1 MTQGQWPYI
10 QIMTERT
17 EAYETAARMAARA
30 AVILKAAGFQADQS
44 NQGDARYFTKPG
56 SAAKIR
62 IATYHHAHADQIA
75 LTFDRDR
82 CLQGWYLTEAEI
94 ATEVADAIAKYE
106 VLATDLAEEEEA
118 ADDPR

>member
-1 MTQGQWPYI
+1 
-10 QIMTERT
+10 MTERT

-30 AVILKAAGFQADQS
+30 AVILEAAGFRADQS
-44 NQGDARYFTKPG
+44 NQGDARYFTKAG

-62 IATYHHAHADQIA
+62 IATYHHAHADQIT
-75 LTFDRDR
+75 LTFDRER